1 MTYSIRSIVDTWLK
15 LRPVQGT
22 ILSADERTVLTARLE
37 LPLAGYRFMDD
48 HILFTLGQDQLGNQ
62 IFVGGRNTWYAYA
75 PVMQILRNGRV
86 LSLKG
91 TAVPDPVPVPPATP
105 APIPI
110 VSTPV
115 PVRTESLIIPQG
127 YSLRIKTDTWFKTT
141 TDQASSLSPQNR
153 AMVRV
158 GQVFPVVAYRAAGN
172 HIRFTLGQTPQGQQV
187 FVNGKNTWY
196 AFEPA
201 VEILK
206 DGQVLGTTNQPEV
219 APIPAQG
226 NGIPK
231 AGIDLIKEFEGYA
244 KALPDGRA
252 EAYADP
258 IRGWKVP
265 TIGYGTIH
273 YPDGT
278 PVRRGDIITHQQ
290 AEVYLIDHIEESTRP
305 YLEKIP
311 TWARMNQ
318 NQRSAL
324 YSFAYNLG
332 AYFYAQPG
340 FASITRVCDSP
351 DRWGDYN
358 WVREQFVKYVN
369 PGTFAEE
376 GLRRRREAEARL
388 FVQ

>member
-15 LRPVQGT
+15 LRPVQGNH
-22 ILSADERTVLTARLE
+22 LREDERTVLNARLE
-37 LPLAGYRFMDD
+37 LPLAGYRFMGD
-48 HILFTLGQDQLGNQ
+48 HILFTLGQDQRGNQ

-75 PVMQILRNGRV
+75 PVMQILRNGQV
-86 LSLKG
+86 LSLRG
-91 TAVPDPVPVPPATP
+91 TAVPEPVPVIPS
-105 APIPI
+105 APVPI

-115 PVRTESLIIPQG
+115 PVRTESLLVPQG
-127 YSLRIKTDTWFKTT
+127 YSLRIKTDTWLKTS
-141 TDQASSLSPQNR
+141 TDQASSLPPQNR
-153 AMVRV
+153 AQVRS

-172 HIRFTLGQTPQGQQV
+172 HIRFTLGQNAQGQQI
-187 FVNGKNTWY
+187 FVNGRNTWY
-196 AFEPA
+196 VFEPA
-201 VEILK
+201 AEILK
-206 DGQVLGTTNQPEV
+206 DGKVLGTTNQPQI

-226 NGIPK
+226 NGIPQ

-258 IRGWKVP
+258 IHGWKVP
-265 TIGYGTIH
+265 TIGYGTIK

-278 PVRRGDIITHQQ
+278 PVRRGDIITRQQ
-290 AEVYLIDHIEESTRP
+290 AEEYLIDHIEESTRP
-305 YLEKIP
+305 HLERIP
-311 TWARMNQ
+311 TWRRMND

-332 AYFYAQPG
+332 ARFYAQPG

-351 DRWGDYN
+351 DRWRDYD
-358 WVREQFVKYVN
+358 WIREQFVKYVN
-369 PGTFAEE
+369 PGTFAEA